1 MKLHRPHAL
10 AAVTTAAVTTA
21 SVMAAFS
28 VVPPAAAHHSHS
40 MFDLTV
46 EQTIMGTVKAFAFQ
60 NPHGYLYVNV
70 PDGESGK
77 LTTYVIEMSH
87 VQNMLSR
94 GITAATFKPGDNVT
108 IRMNP
113 LHGGR
118 PGGEYI
124 SISKD
129 GKEFGRGAEP

>member
-1 MKLHRPHAL
+1 MKPHLPHAL
-10 AAVTTAAVTTA
+10 AAAATAAI
-21 SVMAAFS
+21 MAAFS
-28 VVPPAAAHHSHS
+28 AVPPAAAHHSHS

-60 NPHGYLYVNV
+60 NPHGYLFVNV
-70 PDGESGK
+70 PDGETGK
-77 LTTYVIEMSH
+77 LKTYAIEMSH

-108 IRMNP
+108 IKMNP
-113 LHGGR
+113 LHDGR

-124 SISKD
+124 TISKD
-129 GKEFGRGAEP
+129 GKEFGRGVEP

>member
-1 MKLHRPHAL
+1 MKHHISNAL
-10 AAVTTAAVTTA
+10 AAVTTAAV
-21 SVMAAFS
+21 MAAFS
-28 VVPPAAAHHSHS
+28 AVSPAAAHHSHS

-70 PDGESGK
+70 PDSETGK

-94 GITAATFKPGDNVT
+94 GITAATFKLGESVT
-108 IRMNP
+108 IKMHP

-124 SISKD
+124 TISKD
-129 GKEFGRGAEP
+129 GKEYGRGAEP

>member
-1 MKLHRPHAL
+1 MKQQLSHAL
-10 AAVTTAAVTTA
+10 AAVATAAI
-21 SVMAAFS
+21 MAAFS
-28 VVPPAAAHHSHS
+28 AVPPAAAHHSHS

-60 NPHGYLYVNV
+60 NPHGYLFVNV
-70 PDGESGK
+70 PDGETGK
-77 LTTYVIEMSH
+77 LKTYVIEMSH

-94 GITAATFKPGDNVT
+94 GITAATFKQGDSVT
-108 IRMNP
+108 IKMNP
-113 LHGGR
+113 LHDGR

-124 SISKD
+124 TISKD

>member
-1 MKLHRPHAL
+1 MQHHLPHAL
-10 AAVTTAAVTTA
+10 AAVTAAVIA
-21 SVMAAFS
+21 PFSAA
-28 VVPPAAAHHSHS
+28 PPAAAHHSHS

-60 NPHGYLYVNV
+60 NPHGYLFVNASSSET
-70 PDGESGK
+70 GE

-113 LHGGR
+113 LHSGR
-118 PGGEYI
+118 PGGLL
-124 SISKD
+124 
-129 GKEFGRGAEP
+129 RG